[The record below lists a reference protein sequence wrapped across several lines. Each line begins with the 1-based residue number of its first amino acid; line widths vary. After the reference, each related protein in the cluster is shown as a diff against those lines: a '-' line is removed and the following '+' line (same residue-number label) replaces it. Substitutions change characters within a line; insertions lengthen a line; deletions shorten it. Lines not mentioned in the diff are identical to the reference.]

1 MKPDLWHLYAEMLR
15 SRLFEEA
22 VLALWH
28 QGKISGE
35 MHLAIG
41 EEAISAGV
49 VGQLQEGDALALDHR
64 GTPQLLMRGI
74 DPVLLLLELL
84 GHPDGL
90 CAGMGG
96 HMHLFSKEHL
106 AASSGIVGASGPAG
120 VGFALANQYLR
131 PGKIAVAFFGEGA
144 VNEGMMMESFN
155 LAAVWNLPVIFV
167 CKDNQWAITTP
178 SESVTAGS
186 LVERVASFGI
196 PSQEIDGSDVTAV
209 WQAAQPAIDRARQGN
224 GPSFILMHC
233 FRPEG
238 HFLGDPLVNIAR
250 QPVTGMTP
258 LVGPLVKSVTK
269 VKGSS
274 LKERSESLLGVMNS
288 IGTIMK
294 NQSGNQQDPLKR
306 TREKL
311 ESDPTKLQQIEKA
324 TVEAIQSAVE
334 TASQR
339 ANIIAGGKLL

>member
-1 MKPDLWHLYAEMLR
+1 MEPDLWQLYRAMLK

-22 VLALWH
+22 VLALWN
-28 QGKISGE
+28 QGEISGE

-49 VGQLQEGDALALDHR
+49 VGQLQDGDAMALDHR
-64 GTPQLLMRGI
+64 GTPQLLMRGV
-74 DPVLLLLELL
+74 DPILLLLELM

-90 CAGMGG
+90 CTGMGG
-96 HMHLFSKEHL
+96 HMHLFSKKHW

-144 VNEGMMMESFN
+144 VNQGMMMESFN
-155 LAAVWNLPVIFV
+155 LAAVWKLPVIFV

-186 LVERVASFGI
+186 LVERASSFGI
-196 PSQEIDGSDVTAV
+196 PAQEIDGSNVTTV
-209 WQAAQPAIDRARQGN
+209 WEATQPAIDRARQGN
-224 GPSFILMHC
+224 GPSFMLMHC

-250 QPVTGMTP
+250 QPVKGIAP

-274 LKERSESLLGVMNS
+274 LKERSESLLGVISN
-288 IGTIMK
+288 IGQTMK
-294 NQSGNQQDPLKR
+294 NQSDIQQDPLR
-306 TREKL
+306 RAREKL
-311 ESDPTKLQQIEKA
+311 ASDPTKLQHIEKE
-324 TVEAIQSAVE
+324 TSEAILLSVE
-334 TASQR
+334 TALQR
-339 ANIIAGGKLL
+339 TMAETEGELL